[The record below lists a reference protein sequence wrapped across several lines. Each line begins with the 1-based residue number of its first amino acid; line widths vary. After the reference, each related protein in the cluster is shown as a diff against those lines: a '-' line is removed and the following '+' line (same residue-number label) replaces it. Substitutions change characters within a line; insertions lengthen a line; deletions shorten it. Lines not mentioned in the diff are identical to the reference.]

1 MARHKVNGNHWFV
14 SIHTPKQ
21 WRPSSSRSP
30 FARQTK
36 AFPTEAE
43 AKQFA
48 QAMLAN
54 GLKVTAGTLNPHLP
68 RRRQIATPEINQW
81 IEEKE

>member
-1 MARHKVNGNHWFV
+1 MRFTKNHWYV
-14 SIHTPKQ
+14 SVETGRNWLPTAY
-21 WRPSSSRSP
+21 RARS
-30 FARQTK
+30 ARQTK
-36 AFPTEAE
+36 AFPTEGE

-48 QAMLAN
+48 KAKLSE

-68 RRRQIATPEINQW
+68 IRRLVLDSEIEKW

>member
-1 MARHKVNGNHWFV
+1 LAAY
-14 SIHTPKQ
+14 SISGTIYK
-21 WRPSSSRSP
+21 
-30 FARQTK
+30 ADK
-36 AFPTEAE
+36 AFPTERE

-48 QAMLAN
+48 KAKLSQ

-68 RRRQIATPEINQW
+68 IRRLVLASEIEKW